1 MYYRDLHHTIETITS
16 RFFATESEMLLAV
29 VQELVKQQE
38 IQILGGR
45 IWKFSLEKHGYE
57 IIYQTAKKSKI
68 ESDFI
73 LSVSDLPLFDN
84 LEKERTVLR
93 SETNDILKKKGI
105 SRYYASGVGNKIK
118 FNGKKYYEYLLAF
131 NSTNVSIEYKYL
143 LNIIATVVTSKL
155 KQWRSS
161 KSERHL
167 KADIDK
173 ARLLQIAILPQ
184 HEYPFHG
191 FDLYG
196 ITYPADIVGG
206 DFFDYLEIGDDKDR
220 LGIVLG
226 DAASKGVAASAEAMY
241 ISGAIRMAMTFEIKI
256 VTLLRRINTLVNK
269 IFSDD
274 KFSSLFY
281 GELSNDKS
289 GLFLYTNAGHNPPF
303 FYKSKEKKIY
313 YLNPTGPVLGPAPK
327 ANYTVDS
334 ILFEKG
340 DVLLIYSDGMIDSAD
355 KDFVAFGEEK
365 IEKIFTENVH
375 RSSKDIAALLIEAVV
390 KYAEGGMYN
399 DDKTVVIIKK
409 TEN

>member
-1 MYYRDLHHTIETITS
+1 MYYRDLHQTIETITS
-16 RFFATESEMLLAV
+16 KFFQTEMDMLVTV
-29 VQELVKQQE
+29 VRELVKQHE

-45 IWKFSLEKHGYE
+45 IWKFSFEKQGYE
-57 IIYQTAKKSKI
+57 LVYQTAKKSKI
-68 ESDFI
+68 NDDFI
-73 LSVSDLPLFDN
+73 LSISDYPLFDN

-93 SETNDILKKKGI
+93 TETNDFLKRKGI
-105 SRYYASGVGNKIK
+105 SRYYASGVGNKLK
-118 FNGKKYYEYLLAF
+118 NNGKKYYEYLLAF
-131 NSTNVSIEYKYL
+131 NSTNLTSEYKYS

-173 ARLLQIAILPQ
+173 ARDLQKSILPQ
-184 HEYPFHG
+184 HEYPFHD

-196 ITYPADIVGG
+196 ITYPAAIVGG
-206 DFFDYLEIGDDKDR
+206 DFFDYLEIGDGNDR

-241 ISGAIRMAMTFEIKI
+241 ISGAVRMAMTFEIKI
-256 VTLLRRINTLVNK
+256 VTLMKRINTLVNK

-274 KFSSLFY
+274 KFSSFFY
-281 GELSNDKS
+281 GELSSDKT
-289 GLFLYTNAGHNPPF
+289 GLFLYANAGHNPPF
-303 FYKSKEKKIY
+303 FYKRKENKIY

-327 ANYTVDS
+327 ANYTIDS

-355 KDFVAFGEEK
+355 KSFEPFGERK
-365 IEKIFTENVH
+365 IKTLLTENVH
-375 RSSKDIAALLIEAVV
+375 RSSKEIAALLIEAVV
-390 KYAEGGMYN
+390 KYSEGGAYN
-399 DDKTVVIIKK
+399 DDKTVVVIKK
-409 TEN
+409 KEN